1 MLFFEKNIQEI
12 EIMDHRL
19 QRIGWNIRNLRESR
33 GYTIEYMAELVD
45 VSPAHIQRI
54 ETANKGV
61 SLPCLYRIAD
71 ALHVSLG
78 FLVEMDSTKRRVDFS
93 DGFQEQM
100 SIQEISFWKDVI
112 IYCKRMI
119 KKYNI

>member
-1 MLFFEKNIQEI
+1 
-12 EIMDHRL
+12 MDHRL
-19 QRIGWNIRNLRESR
+19 KRIGWNIRSLRESKS
-33 GYTIEYMAELVD
+33 YTIEYVAELAE

-61 SLPCLYRIAD
+61 SLSCLCRIAD

-78 FLVEMDSTKRRVDFS
+78 YLIELDSTTGNLDFS
-93 DGFQEQM
+93 DVFQEKM
-100 SIQEISFWKDVI
+100 GIQEMMFWKDI
-112 IYCKRMI
+112 IGCCKQTI

>member
-1 MLFFEKNIQEI
+1 
-12 EIMDHRL
+12 MDHRL

-45 VSPAHIQRI
+45 VSPTHIQRI

-78 FLVEMDSTKRRVDFS
+78 FLVEMDNTTGNVNFS
-93 DGFQEQM
+93 DEFLGQM
-100 SIQEISFWKDVI
+100 GIQEISFWEDI
-112 IYCKRMI
+112 INYCKQTI

>member
-1 MLFFEKNIQEI
+1 M
-12 EIMDHRL
+12 MDHRL

-33 GYTIEYMAELVD
+33 GYTIEYMAELAE

-61 SLPCLYRIAD
+61 SLPCLCRIAD

-78 FLVEMDSTKRRVDFS
+78 FLIEMDSTTGNVNFGKE
-93 DGFQEQM
+93 FQEQM
-100 SIQEISFWKDVI
+100 SIQEIDFWEDI
-112 IYCKRMI
+112 ISYCKRMVR
-119 KKYNI
+119 KYNI

>member
-1 MLFFEKNIQEI
+1 M
-12 EIMDHRL
+12 MDHRL

-33 GYTIEYMAELVD
+33 GYTIEYMAELAE

-61 SLPCLYRIAD
+61 SLPCLCRIAD

-78 FLVEMDSTKRRVDFS
+78 FLIEMDSTTGNVNFGKE
-93 DGFQEQM
+93 FQEQM
-100 SIQEISFWKDVI
+100 SIREIDFWEDI
-112 IYCKRMI
+112 ISYCKRTVR
-119 KKYNI
+119 KYNI